1 MYKDIKIS
9 SSIFKS
15 LLSLSDVQSLISDVS
30 PKDPYP
36 LLRDLTN
43 SLISSLLSIL
53 KELIRGGLRD
63 RRILI
68 QGRIDVNFLRKSLEN
83 SLLNPESIE
92 LLNKIDSIFE
102 EEMKMTPEIEI
113 ESINTSATLSG
124 SGSGSESVEAA
135 YQMAWKQFECDWNGP
150 FANLFSF

>member
-68 QGRIDVNFLRKSLEN
+68 QGRIDVNFLRKRLEN

-102 EEMKMTPEIEI
+102 EEMKMTPEIEVEI
-113 ESINTSATLSG
+113 ESTNTLSS